1 MSSHAYTTCPDCG
14 SLDITTNTWEAW
26 CTDCTWRITNANPAF
41 AAYQQVD
48 MRFRA
53 ETSETLDGALK
64 EALAPITPTAI
75 ELRARREA
83 LGLSQQ
89 QLATWLAV
97 AQSTLAQ
104 WESGRRRIPGIRPE
118 LNVIETILDGL
129 IDNLT
134 HQGQT
139 SPTLTTYLTD
149 EHWWNTDPRAKEIK
163 LPAALHRVAAARAQA
178 KLRSDGFDIML
189 VVGIGPEPSGD

>member
-1 MSSHAYTTCPDCG
+1 MSSPSYTTCPDCG
-14 SLDITTNTWEAW
+14 SDITTNTWEAW
-26 CTDCTWRITNANPAF
+26 CTDCTWRITDQHRDFCHYRTAELERRSG
-41 AAYQQVD
+41 AA
-48 MRFRA
+48 
-53 ETSETLDGALK
+53 GLK
-64 EALAPITPTAI
+64 DAMIDAQLAPITPTAI

-118 LNVIETILDGL
+118 LNIIETILDDL

-149 EHWWNTDPRAKEIK
+149 EHWWNTNPRAKQIK

-178 KLRSDGFDIML
+178 NLRNDGFDIML

>member
-1 MSSHAYTTCPDCG
+1 MSYTTCPDCG
-14 SLDITTNTWEAW
+14 SDEITVNTWEAW
-26 CTDCTWRITNANPAF
+26 CTNCTWRITDQHRDF
-41 AAYQQVD
+41 CHY
-48 MRFRA
+48 RTA
-53 ETSETLDGALK
+53 ELERRSGVAGLIDTMIDAQ
-64 EALAPITPTAI
+64 LAPITPTAI

-118 LNVIETILDGL
+118 LNVIEAILDDL

-139 SPTLTTYLTD
+139 SPILTTYLTD
-149 EHWWNTDPRAKEIK
+149 EHWWTTDPRAKNTK
-163 LPAALHRVAAARAQA
+163 LPAALHRVAAARAQTR
-178 KLRSDGFDIML
+178 LHSDGIEIIL
-189 VVGIGPEPSGD
+189 VAGGGPETSGD